1 MFGSLVAMFVIWL
14 VEPKCDILLLCYGST
29 GFSSFWSSHV
39 YVCAGNGCD
48 VGDVKCSQETHV
60 KRAYSHQL

>member
-29 GFSSFWSSHV
+29 AFLHFGVAMFM
-39 YVCAGNGCD
+39 YVQGMD
-48 VGDVKCSQETHV
+48 VRWVM
-60 KRAYSHQL
+60 